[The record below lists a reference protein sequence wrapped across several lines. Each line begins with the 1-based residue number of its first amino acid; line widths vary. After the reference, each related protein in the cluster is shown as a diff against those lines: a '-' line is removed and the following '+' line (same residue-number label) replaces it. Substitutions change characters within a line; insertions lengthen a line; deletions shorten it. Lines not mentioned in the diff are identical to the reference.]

1 MELLYEK
8 PKILCASLQNGM
20 LLQLEGL
27 VRWKRDTRVKWQ
39 KKDKEGK
46 NARPSPKTLGSWG
59 KPHVGSGIHS

>member
-39 KKDKEGK
+39 KRIKRERTL
-46 NARPSPKTLGSWG
+46 AHLRRP
-59 KPHVGSGIHS
+59 